1 MRTCGSLQI
10 YCVSSVNISE
20 ALACEVVV
28 YSLGMQPC
36 QDASPFLEEL
46 DAVETVSDSKCEAED
61 GWALSLV
68 LTFRQGFLKEMTS
81 ELRSKE

>member
-1 MRTCGSLQI
+1 MPRR
-10 YCVSSVNISE
+10 E
-20 ALACEVVV
+20 
-28 YSLGMQPC
+28 
-36 QDASPFLEEL
+36 PFLEEL
-46 DAVETVSDSKCEAED
+46 NAVVTESDSKCEAED